1 MTGSWKNGCPAVFLE
16 RCKEAI
22 YSKYIMQPKKL
33 NSLQAGRGI
42 AALMVVLYHANGR
55 YGFGGRHL
63 LGHIFSFGFA
73 GVDFFFVLS
82 GFIIAY
88 TSFHLIGRENGLQV
102 FARKRILRVYPI
114 YWLYLTVAVFAGY
127 FFYQDNHVLD
137 NFWKT
142 ILLLPDH
149 HFVIATSWTLPFE
162 IFFYFVFALV
172 VFSRWSLVVVIPI
185 AVISIINAVLQ
196 NIGGYGIFHDKLL
209 NDLCS
214 PFNVEFLL
222 GFLSY
227 KIYNKIGKPVI
238 SSLLLLVVAA
248 MVLEILYFK
257 RADYGEIYPGM
268 RVLPFGLLA
277 FAAVTAFAALD
288 HLDLFKAPAFL
299 VTLGDASY
307 TLYLIHAN
315 IFNFLYD
322 QLFAPAKLSE
332 EAVMILMEFV
342 VPATVVLS
350 FILYKYVEKPLL
362 KRAGSIWKERVVEL
376 PVQKA

>member
-1 MTGSWKNGCPAVFLE
+1 V
-16 RCKEAI
+16 
-22 YSKYIMQPKKL
+22 QPKKL

-42 AALMVVLYHANGR
+42 AAFMVVLYHANGK

-88 TSFHLIGRENGLQV
+88 TSFHLIGRKNGLQV
-102 FARKRILRVYPI
+102 FARKRFLRVYPI
-114 YWLYLTVAVFAGY
+114 YWLYLLVAVIAGY
-127 FFYQDNHVLD
+127 FFYHDNHVFD
-137 NFWKT
+137 NFWKSV
-142 ILLLPDH
+142 LLLPNH

-196 NIGGYGIFHDKLL
+196 NIGSDGIFHDQLL

-214 PFNVEFLL
+214 PYNVEFLL

-227 KIYNKIGKPVI
+227 KIYNKIGKAVI
-238 SSLLLLVVAA
+238 FSLLLLIVAA
-248 MVLEILYFK
+248 MVLEIIYFN
-257 RADYGEIYPGM
+257 RADYKEIYPGM

-288 HLDLFKAPAFL
+288 HNDLIKAPAFL
-299 VTLGDASY
+299 VNLGDASY
-307 TLYLIHAN
+307 SLYLIHLN
-315 IFNFLYD
+315 IFIFLD
-322 QLFAPAKLSE
+322 EQFFAPAKLSE

-342 VPATVVLS
+342 VPATVLLS
-350 FILYKYVEKPLL
+350 FVLYKYVEKPLL
-362 KRAGSIWKERVVEL
+362 KRAGLIWKETVFEL
-376 PVQKA
+376 PAQKA